1 MPAQWLHVY
10 RMGSDEA
17 RRMGDDAESHAGI
30 VEVPANVME
39 DIHLGLAREQ
49 VWSITKIYSVCFLQ
63 GLF

>member
-1 MPAQWLHVY
+1 
-10 RMGSDEA
+10 MGSDEA
-17 RRMGDDAESHAGI
+17 RRMGDDAESHTGV